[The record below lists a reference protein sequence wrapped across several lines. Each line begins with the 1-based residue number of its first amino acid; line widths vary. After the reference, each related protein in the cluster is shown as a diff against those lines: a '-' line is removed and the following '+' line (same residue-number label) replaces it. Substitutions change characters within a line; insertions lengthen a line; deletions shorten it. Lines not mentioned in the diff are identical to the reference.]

1 MRSIQMERSQEQI
14 IVHQELSEHIQHQAH
29 ISL

>member
-14 IVHQELSEHIQHQAH
+14 IVHQELPEHIQHQAH